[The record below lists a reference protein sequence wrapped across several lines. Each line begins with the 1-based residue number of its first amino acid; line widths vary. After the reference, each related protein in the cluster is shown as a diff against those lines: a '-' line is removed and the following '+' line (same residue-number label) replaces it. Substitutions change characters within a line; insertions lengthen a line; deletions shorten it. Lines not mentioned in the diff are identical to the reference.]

1 MTPTLVLVHGAWHG
15 SWCWEPLVDALGD
28 VPVQTIDL
36 PSVGEGQ
43 ATLGDLYADAAA
55 LRSALSGIDGPTVVL
70 GHSYGGA
77 VITEAVTAGS
87 GVAHLVYLCAFL
99 LDEGES
105 LLGAVGGTPPP
116 WWDVRGDRVLVQTP
130 AEVFY
135 NDVSPELTARSVA
148 RVSAH
153 SLAAFDQPLTNAG
166 WKSVPSTYVI
176 SEQDQ
181 AIPVFAQEAMA
192 QRAGE
197 VLRMDT
203 GHSPFLSQP
212 GELAGLLRPI
222 LDRAG

>member
-28 VPVQTIDL
+28 VPVQAVDL
-36 PSVGEGQ
+36 PSVGNDP
-43 ATLGDLYADAAA
+43 AALGDLYADAAA
-55 LRSALSGIDGPTVVL
+55 LRSALSSIDGPTVVL

-77 VITEAVTAGS
+77 VITEAVTADS
-87 GVAHLVYLCAFL
+87 GVSHLIYLCAFV

-130 AEVFY
+130 ADVFY
-135 NDVSPELTARSVA
+135 NDVSPELTEKSVA

-153 SLAAFDQPLTNAG
+153 ALAAFEQPLTNAG
-166 WKSVPSTYVI
+166 WKAVPSTYVI

-181 AIPVFAQEAMA
+181 AIPLFAQEAMA
-192 QRAGE
+192 QRTGE

-212 GELAGLLRPI
+212 EALAGLLRPI